1 MTITQTQRGPWTILH
16 LQGRLD
22 EAGAK
27 TLKDRLPPLLQG
39 GWLALDFAETEYVTS
54 SGFRVL
60 MVAAK
65 EQKAKRG
72 RLLMGNMRD
81 SLRQF
86 FDLAGLG
93 PIFGIVD
100 RLEPA
105 MDAESVL

>member
-1 MTITQTQRGPWTILH
+1 MTITQSQRGKWTILH

-22 EAGAK
+22 EPGAR
-27 TLKDRLPPLLQG
+27 TLKDRLPPYLQG
-39 GWLALDFAETEYVTS
+39 GRLALDFAEMEYVTS

-65 EQKAKRG
+65 EQKAKNG
-72 RLLMGNMRD
+72 RLVMGNMRD

-93 PIFGIVD
+93 PVFGIVD
-100 RLEPA
+100 RLEHVLDA
-105 MDAESVL
+105 DAEH